1 MSEFFGRLET
11 ELRAA
16 AERKPRRTATAPAAM
31 AAVALVAFTLVPIAI
46 VLGGGDDPAPE
57 RRAADEPPRADGVL
71 APVGST
77 MPERHG
83 RDLRARPADTTVV
96 ATGVAPVSGPWQLE
110 TFRDSSGECLG
121 LYLVEADPETD
132 MWFSAI
138 CPLPTGGPPLPGF
151 NAQAMGLPTIPDTD
165 EYLVYGRTPESATAV
180 ELTRDG
186 EVVERVETSEG
197 PDGVEGDF
205 YVMYLP
211 PDLEIDG
218 RMNWL
223 DERGAPG
230 DEGVRFRLP

>member
-16 AERKPRRTATAPAAM
+16 AERKPRRTVPAPAVL
-31 AAVALVAFTLVPIAI
+31 AVALMALAVAPIVI
-46 VLGGGDDPAPE
+46 VLGSGDDPAPE
-57 RRAADEPPRADGVL
+57 RRAADEPPRTDGVL
-71 APVGST
+71 APVGAT
-77 MPERHG
+77 MPERDG
-83 RDLRARPADTTVV
+83 PGLEARPADTTVV

-110 TFRDSSGECLG
+110 TFRDSSGDCLG
-121 LYLVEADPETD
+121 LYLVEADPETE
-132 MWFSAI
+132 MWSSAI
-138 CPLPTGGPPLPGF
+138 CPLPSGGPPLPGF
-151 NAQAMGLPTIPDTD
+151 NAQAMGVPSIPHTD